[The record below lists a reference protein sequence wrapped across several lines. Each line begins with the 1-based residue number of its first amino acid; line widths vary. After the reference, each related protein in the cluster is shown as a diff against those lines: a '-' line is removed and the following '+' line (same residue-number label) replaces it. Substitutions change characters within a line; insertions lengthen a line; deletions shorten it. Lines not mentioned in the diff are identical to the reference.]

1 MTKLMRNNVG
11 REAQSMTDLMQVI
24 TQLTNQGFFAAWTG
38 QEFSIRRYRIQGT
51 KECETLNDFADKP
64 IHRNHTLSLKFAQRH
79 MDGPLI
85 GACRTK
91 AIARQ
96 ISTLADAHASM
107 ANQQKSIPSEIIAAK
122 KLPLEELILLGGQWP
137 W

>member
-1 MTKLMRNNVG
+1 
-11 REAQSMTDLMQVI
+11 
-24 TQLTNQGFFAAWTG
+24 
-38 QEFSIRRYRIQGT
+38 
-51 KECETLNDFADKP
+51 
-64 IHRNHTLSLKFAQRH
+64 

-91 AIARQ
+91 AIACQ

-107 ANQQKSIPSEIIAAK
+107 ANQQKSIPPEIIATK
-122 KLPLEELILLGGQWP
+122 KLLLEELILLGRQWP